1 MPKSK
6 TQKKA
11 LAALNFDLFQP
22 ENIAPIAPATIDTK
36 LRLHQQRVPVVLPQ
50 KGEISTSR
58 LPSVGELQQMYN
70 RFNWQYFGGK
80 LPPVTIEYST
90 RMLCAGS
97 CNPRE
102 LLIKMGRKY
111 HQLFPSDIED
121 TLKHEMIH
129 LIHFNHDANFRR
141 EARRV
146 GTSIRAKSHPSL
158 RRPPKYIY
166 HCKSCGAEYPRQKRL
181 RMASCG
187 RCSHGRRFDL
197 RFKLKLKMS

>member
-1 MPKSK
+1 MSKSK
-6 TQKKA
+6 AQKKA
-11 LAALNFDLFQP
+11 LAALNFDLFQL
-22 ENIAPIAPATIDTK
+22 ENITPIAPATIDTK
-36 LRLHQQRVPVVLPQ
+36 IRQHQQQVPVSSPKRIEV
-50 KGEISTSR
+50 SNSR
-58 LPSVGELQQMYN
+58 LPSIAELQQMYN

-80 LPPVTIEYST
+80 LPAVHIEYSS

-102 LLIKMGRKY
+102 KLIRMGKKY
-111 HQLFPSDIED
+111 HQIFPSDIED

-146 GTSIRAKSHPSL
+146 GTSVRARSHPSL
-158 RRPPKYIY
+158 RRPPKYLY

-187 RCSHGRRFDL
+187 KCSRGRKFDL
-197 RFKLKLKMS
+197 QFKLRLKKS